1 MKSGV
6 TAANPRVPRP
16 VKRELRRAALL
27 NQMRGVGV
35 QVCVLMAPSGFGKT
49 TLLAQYAR
57 QFRGVVAW
65 VALDE
70 DVYGVQDI
78 GRAVVEAVQAVVPD
92 FSATHWTAA
101 NAEGY
106 GAMRQAGGLA
116 ADINALSGAV
126 CLVLDQGHLLNES
139 TYAWLQRLIARLD
152 SRIQVLL
159 ACYALPGAEVFHL
172 GQLES
177 SLILTEED
185 LAFAPDERKAFL
197 NRKGV
202 KPVEASHGYP
212 IALAMQSF
220 GSFDLRVTHVF
231 GTKFKSLHSD
241 AQRALLELACFPT
254 WDRALIE
261 DARFAV
267 DETLLESLIS
277 KGFPLRRINGGVV
290 PHKLFLEF
298 LQGVVQGLPEAERN
312 STYVKTGEVL
322 LARGSLF
329 EALKCYQL
337 AMDEETTHA
346 LLEQFVMQRFGEA
359 DYHSVMQAF
368 ALFSVEN
375 LPLRFQVCHAQ
386 ALLETGRA
394 SEGVQRHRALYK
406 SHRDDPLVAFA
417 YSLVQ
422 QRLACYEEA
431 LESLSHL
438 DSDRF
443 DDSLKCRIILSRG
456 ESLLALGRW
465 LEAENLLEEALSLSK
480 SVGYVHGA
488 WNAEMLAVARARTGH
503 LQESASFFL
512 EALEVYRSFH
522 VYPRTVNWFLRI
534 FENIQFKSEMGNL
547 SDYLERM
554 LEAYEEPDIL
564 RAQILHLLEL
574 HQPDP
579 TRRAELK
586 SLEEK
591 LCIRFEMIVPAHIT
605 DAAPFAPIFEI
616 FERVFPKRSRLMIV
630 EGHQLEVFV
639 DDQRFAPSL
648 KKSFELMLY
657 LAFFSGATQKQILS
671 DVFSTKTAT
680 ASSNFKIALSRL
692 RSDARQFGLP
702 GDFVLY
708 EAGTYRISQTVE
720 ITRAACTN
728 PNETLRFVQATFD
741 SDWINERYLAQ
752 I

>member
-1 MKSGV
+1 M
-6 TAANPRVPRP
+6 
-16 VKRELRRAALL
+16 KRELRRVALL
-27 NQMRGVGV
+27 KRMRGVGV

-57 QFRGVVAW
+57 QFRGSVAW

-78 GRAVVEAVQAVVPD
+78 GRAVLEAVQAVVPD
-92 FSATHWTAA
+92 FDATQWTAA

-116 ADINALSGAV
+116 ADINALSGAT
-126 CLVLDQGHLLNES
+126 CLVLDQAHLLNEA

-172 GQLES
+172 GQLEAA
-177 SLILTEED
+177 LILTEED

-212 IALAMQSF
+212 IVLAMQSF
-220 GSFDLRVTHVF
+220 GSVDLEVTHVF
-231 GTKFKSLHSD
+231 GVKFKALHSE
-241 AQRALLELACFPT
+241 AQRALLELACFPI

-261 DARFAV
+261 DARFAAH
-267 DETLLESLIS
+267 ETLLESLIF
-277 KGFPLRRINGGVV
+277 KGFPLRRVNGGFM
-290 PHKLFLEF
+290 PHKLFVEF
-298 LQGVVQGLPEAERN
+298 LQGLVQELPALERN
-312 STYVKTGEVL
+312 STYVRTGEVL

-337 AMDEETTHA
+337 AMDVETTHA

-359 DYHSVMQAF
+359 DYHSVMRAF
-368 ALFSVEN
+368 ALFSVED
-375 LPLRFQVCHAQ
+375 LPLRFQVRHAQ

-394 SEGVQRHRALYK
+394 SEGVQRHQTLYK
-406 SHRDDPLVAFA
+406 CHRDDPLVAFA

-422 QRLACYEEA
+422 QRLSRYEEA

-438 DSDRF
+438 DADRF

-465 LEAENLLEEALSLSK
+465 LKAKDLLKKALGLSK

-488 WNAEMLAVARARTGH
+488 WNTEMLAVAYARIGH
-503 LQESASFFL
+503 LQASASFFL

-522 VYPRTVNWFLRI
+522 IYPRVVMCFIRF
-534 FENIQFKSEMGNL
+534 FEAVGFKTENGSK
-547 SDYLERM
+547 YLERM
-554 LEAYEEPDIL
+554 LETYEEPDVL
-564 RAQILHLLEL
+564 RAQILQLLEL
-574 HQPDP
+574 QESDSA
-579 TRRAELK
+579 RRAELQ
-586 SLEEK
+586 SLKEK
-591 LCIRFEMIVPAHIT
+591 LCIRFEPIVAVQVV
-605 DAAPFAPIFEI
+605 DGSLFAPIFKVFEQI
-616 FERVFPKRSRLMIV
+616 FPPRSKLVIV
-630 EGHQLEVFV
+630 EGHQLEVFL
-639 DDQRFAPSL
+639 DGQRFTPGL
-648 KKSFELMLY
+648 KKSFELLLY
-657 LAFFSGATQKQILS
+657 LAFSAGATQKQILS

-692 RSDARQFGLP
+692 RADAKRVGLP

-708 EAGTYRISQTVE
+708 EAGVYRLSQTVE
-720 ITRAACTN
+720 IIRAACTN
-728 PNETLRFVQATFD
+728 PNETLRFVQATFA
-741 SDWINERYLAQ
+741 SDWINEYYLAKL
-752 I
+752 